1 MLTRFKNWQF
11 ILPRLT
17 VSAFQTDADTW
28 AFIGLAPSITLQRRD
43 GAAILDAMLVL
54 VINHW
59 SKRAGLRVTY
69 SDTEFFINV
78 AVCILSW
85 NSLRSSSTMSAIVF
99 TIALRSTSDRLLFN
113 WFRNLTFPSSES
125 RSTAMRSGMPS
136 KSESFINAPTVVL
149 TRLRSGLPTHLC
161 SPSFKGQGA
170 FSTQ

>member
-59 SKRAGLRVTY
+59 SKRAGPRVTY

-78 AVCILSW
+78 AVCIL
-85 NSLRSSSTMSAIVF
+85 
-99 TIALRSTSDRLLFN
+99 
-113 WFRNLTFPSSES
+113 
-125 RSTAMRSGMPS
+125 
-136 KSESFINAPTVVL
+136 
-149 TRLRSGLPTHLC
+149 RLRTY
-161 SPSFKGQGA
+161 
-170 FSTQ
+170 

>member
-17 VSAFQTDADTW
+17 VSAFQTAADTW
-28 AFIGLAPSITLQRRD
+28 AFIGLAPSVTLQRWD

-78 AVCILSW
+78 AVCIL
-85 NSLRSSSTMSAIVF
+85 
-99 TIALRSTSDRLLFN
+99 
-113 WFRNLTFPSSES
+113 
-125 RSTAMRSGMPS
+125 
-136 KSESFINAPTVVL
+136 
-149 TRLRSGLPTHLC
+149 RLRTHNQNRTVAARAIADMKTFGHL
-161 SPSFKGQGA
+161 S
-170 FSTQ
+170 